1 MFNVIG
7 DPIDGK
13 GGQKAGIHALPHHI
27 EGAKQPRPQVGPAPH
42 VDALLRLGVSEAVR
56 GKKEVNLVSPC
67 RKPFRHYI
75 DRLSFATYIFAM
87 AIHRL
92 GLPGSAVRD
101 AAPGTRQT
109 ASVAELNERAREVL
123 RLVVESYVETGEPVG
138 SRSLTRKIT
147 ETLSPA
153 TIRNIMADLQDLGL
167 LYAPHT
173 SAGRLPTDAGL
184 RLFVN
189 GLLEVGNV
197 SVAERESIEARCA
210 AVGRSVN
217 EALEQATT
225 LLSGLSGCA
234 SVVLAPKTEQP
245 LKHIEFVNLGPGRA
259 LVVTVNQAGQVE
271 NRLIDTPVGMPA
283 SVLVEATNYLN
294 ARLSG
299 RTLDESRRV
308 IQEDL
313 RLKRA
318 ELNDLTARIIE
329 SGLATWAGEPGGNLI
344 LRGQARLLEDI
355 TAIADLERVRLLFDA
370 LERGESISRLLELA
384 NLGEGVQIFIG
395 ADNPL
400 FANTGCSMVV
410 APFRDSRERILGAI
424 GVIGPTRLNY
434 ARIIPLVDYTAR
446 AIGRMV
452 G

>member
-1 MFNVIG
+1 
-7 DPIDGK
+7 
-13 GGQKAGIHALPHHI
+13 
-27 EGAKQPRPQVGPAPH
+27 
-42 VDALLRLGVSEAVR
+42 
-56 GKKEVNLVSPC
+56 
-67 RKPFRHYI
+67 
-75 DRLSFATYIFAM
+75 M

-92 GLPGSAVRD
+92 NLPG
-101 AAPGTRQT
+101 APLADTTPGPRQT
-109 ASVAELNERAREVL
+109 ASVTELSERAREVL

-138 SRSLTRKIT
+138 SRALTRKIT

-197 SVAERESIEARCA
+197 SEEERESIEVRCA
-210 AVGRSVN
+210 AVGRSMN

-225 LLSGLSGCA
+225 LLSGLSRCA
-234 SVVLAPKTEQP
+234 SVVMAPKTEQP

-259 LVVTVNQAGQVE
+259 LVVTVTQSGQVE
-271 NRLIDTPVGMPA
+271 NRIIDTPVGLPG

-299 RTLDESRRV
+299 RTFEDARRL
-308 IQEDL
+308 ILEDL
-313 RLKRA
+313 KLKRA
-318 ELNDLTARIIE
+318 ELNDITARVIE

-344 LRGQARLLEDI
+344 VRGQARLLEDI

-370 LERGESISRLLELA
+370 LERGESFARLLELA
-384 NLGEGVQIFIG
+384 NVAAGVQIFIG

-410 APFRDSRERILGAI
+410 APFRDSQERVLGAI

-446 AIGRMV
+446 TIGRMV

>member
-1 MFNVIG
+1 
-7 DPIDGK
+7 
-13 GGQKAGIHALPHHI
+13 
-27 EGAKQPRPQVGPAPH
+27 
-42 VDALLRLGVSEAVR
+42 
-56 GKKEVNLVSPC
+56 
-67 RKPFRHYI
+67 
-75 DRLSFATYIFAM
+75 M

-92 GLPGSAVRD
+92 SLPGVPHSD
-101 AAPGTRQT
+101 TTLGSRQT
-109 ASVAELNERAREVL
+109 ATVAELSERAREVL

-138 SRSLTRKIT
+138 SRALTRKIT

-197 SVAERESIEARCA
+197 SEEERETIEARCA
-210 AVGRSVN
+210 AVGRSMN
-217 EALEQATT
+217 EALDQATT
-225 LLSGLSGCA
+225 LLSGLSRCA
-234 SVVLAPKTEQP
+234 SVVMAPKTEQP
-245 LKHIEFVNLGPGRA
+245 VKHIEFVNLGPGRA
-259 LVVTVNQAGQVE
+259 LVVTVTQSGQVE
-271 NRLIDTPVGMPA
+271 NRIIDTPVGMPTSA
-283 SVLVEATNYLN
+283 LVEATNYLN
-294 ARLSG
+294 ARLTG
-299 RTLDESRRV
+299 RTFEDARRL
-308 IQEDL
+308 ILEDL
-313 RLKRA
+313 KLKRA
-318 ELNDLTARIIE
+318 ELNDITARVIE

-344 LRGQARLLEDI
+344 VRGQARLLEDI

-370 LERGESISRLLELA
+370 LERGESFVRLLELA
-384 NLGEGVQIFIG
+384 NVAAGVQIFIG

-410 APFRDSRERILGAI
+410 APFRDSQERILGAI

-446 AIGRMV
+446 TIGRMV

>member
-1 MFNVIG
+1 
-7 DPIDGK
+7 
-13 GGQKAGIHALPHHI
+13 
-27 EGAKQPRPQVGPAPH
+27 
-42 VDALLRLGVSEAVR
+42 
-56 GKKEVNLVSPC
+56 
-67 RKPFRHYI
+67 
-75 DRLSFATYIFAM
+75 M

-92 GLPGSAVRD
+92 SLPG
-101 AAPGTRQT
+101 APLADTTPGPRQT
-109 ASVAELNERAREVL
+109 ASVSELSERAREVL

-138 SRSLTRKIT
+138 SRALTRKIT

-197 SVAERESIEARCA
+197 SEEERESIEARCA
-210 AVGRSVN
+210 AVGRSMN

-225 LLSGLSGCA
+225 LLSGLSRCA
-234 SVVLAPKTEQP
+234 SVVMAPKTEQP

-259 LVVTVNQAGQVE
+259 LVVTVTQSGQVE
-271 NRLIDTPVGMPA
+271 NRIIDTPVGMPA

-294 ARLSG
+294 ARLTG
-299 RTLDESRRV
+299 RTFDDARRL
-308 IQEDL
+308 ILEDL
-313 RLKRA
+313 KLKRA
-318 ELNDLTARIIE
+318 ELNDITARVIE

-344 LRGQARLLEDI
+344 VRGQARLLEDI

-370 LERGESISRLLELA
+370 LERGESFARLLELA
-384 NLGEGVQIFIG
+384 NVAAGVQIFIG
-395 ADNPL
+395 TDNPL

-410 APFRDSRERILGAI
+410 APFRDSQERILGAI

-446 AIGRMV
+446 TIGRMV

>member
-1 MFNVIG
+1 M
-7 DPIDGK
+7 
-13 GGQKAGIHALPHHI
+13 L
-27 EGAKQPRPQVGPAPH
+27 
-42 VDALLRLGVSEAVR
+42 EAVFAR
-56 GKKEVNLVSPC
+56 CHDPYPLLFPTPERVAKARRRV
-67 RKPFRHYI
+67 
-75 DRLSFATYIFAM
+75 DRTAYPTYIFRM
-87 AIHRL
+87 ALHRL
-92 GLPGSAVRD
+92 NLPG
-101 AAPGTRQT
+101 APRTDTTPGSRQT
-109 ASVAELNERAREVL
+109 ASVTELSERAREVL

-138 SRSLTRKIT
+138 SRALTRKIT

-197 SVAERESIEARCA
+197 SEEERESIEARCA
-210 AVGRSVN
+210 AVGRSMN

-225 LLSGLSGCA
+225 LLSGLSRCA
-234 SVVLAPKTEQP
+234 SVVMAPKTEQP
-245 LKHIEFVNLGPGRA
+245 LKHIEFVQLGPGRA
-259 LVVTVNQAGQVE
+259 LVVTVTQSGQVE

-283 SVLVEATNYLN
+283 SVLIEATNYLN

-299 RTLDESRRV
+299 RTFDDARRL
-308 IQEDL
+308 ILEDL
-313 RLKRA
+313 KLKRA
-318 ELNDLTARIIE
+318 ELDDITARVIE

-344 LRGQARLLEDI
+344 VRGQARLLEDI
-355 TAIADLERVRLLFDA
+355 TAIADLERVRQLFDA
-370 LERGESISRLLELA
+370 LERGESFVRLLELA
-384 NLGEGVQIFIG
+384 NIAAGVQIFIG

-410 APFRDSRERILGAI
+410 APFRDSQERILGAI

-446 AIGRMV
+446 TIGRMV

>member
-1 MFNVIG
+1 
-7 DPIDGK
+7 
-13 GGQKAGIHALPHHI
+13 
-27 EGAKQPRPQVGPAPH
+27 
-42 VDALLRLGVSEAVR
+42 
-56 GKKEVNLVSPC
+56 
-67 RKPFRHYI
+67 
-75 DRLSFATYIFAM
+75 M

-92 GLPGSAVRD
+92 SLPG
-101 AAPGTRQT
+101 APIADTIPGPRQT
-109 ASVAELNERAREVL
+109 ASVTELSERAREVL

-138 SRSLTRKIT
+138 SRALTRKIT

-197 SVAERESIEARCA
+197 SEEERESIEARCA
-210 AVGRSVN
+210 AVGRSMN

-225 LLSGLSGCA
+225 LLSGLSRCA
-234 SVVLAPKTEQP
+234 SVVMAPKTEQP

-259 LVVTVNQAGQVE
+259 LVVTVTQSGQVE
-271 NRLIDTPVGMPA
+271 NRIIDTPVGMPA

-299 RTLDESRRV
+299 RTFDDARRL
-308 IQEDL
+308 ILEDL
-313 RLKRA
+313 KLKRA
-318 ELNDLTARIIE
+318 ELNDITARVIE

-344 LRGQARLLEDI
+344 VRGQARLLEDI
-355 TAIADLERVRLLFDA
+355 TAIADLERVRQLFDA
-370 LERGESISRLLELA
+370 LERGESFVRLLELA
-384 NLGEGVQIFIG
+384 NVAAGVQIFIG

-410 APFRDSRERILGAI
+410 APFRDSQERILGAI

-446 AIGRMV
+446 TIGRMV

>member
-1 MFNVIG
+1 
-7 DPIDGK
+7 
-13 GGQKAGIHALPHHI
+13 
-27 EGAKQPRPQVGPAPH
+27 
-42 VDALLRLGVSEAVR
+42 
-56 GKKEVNLVSPC
+56 
-67 RKPFRHYI
+67 
-75 DRLSFATYIFAM
+75 M

-92 GLPGSAVRD
+92 GLPVSA
-101 AAPGTRQT
+101 AAEGVPQRQA
-109 ASVAELNERAREVL
+109 ASVAELSERAREVL

-173 SAGRLPTDAGL
+173 SAGRLPTEAGL

-197 SVAERESIEARCA
+197 SEEERESIEARCA
-210 AVGRSVN
+210 AVGRSMT

-225 LLSGLSGCA
+225 LLSGLSRCA
-234 SVVLAPKTEQP
+234 SVVMAPKTEQP
-245 LKHIEFVNLGPGRA
+245 LKHIEFVHLGPGRA
-259 LVVTVNQAGQVE
+259 LVVTVTQSGQVE
-271 NRLIDTPVGMPA
+271 NRLIDTPIGMPA
-283 SVLVEATNYLN
+283 SALVEATNYLN

-299 RTLDESRRV
+299 RTLDDARRL
-308 IQEDL
+308 ILEDL
-313 RLKRA
+313 KLKRA
-318 ELNDLTARIIE
+318 ELDDITARVIE
-329 SGLATWAGEPGGNLI
+329 SGLATWAGEPGSALI
-344 LRGQARLLEDI
+344 VRGQARLLEDI
-355 TAIADLERVRLLFDA
+355 TAIADLERVRALFDA
-370 LERGESISRLLELA
+370 LERGESFVRLLELA
-384 NLGEGVQIFIG
+384 NVAAGVQIFIG

-410 APFRDSRERILGAI
+410 APFRDSQERILGAI

-446 AIGRMV
+446 TIGRMV

>member
-1 MFNVIG
+1 
-7 DPIDGK
+7 
-13 GGQKAGIHALPHHI
+13 
-27 EGAKQPRPQVGPAPH
+27 
-42 VDALLRLGVSEAVR
+42 
-56 GKKEVNLVSPC
+56 
-67 RKPFRHYI
+67 
-75 DRLSFATYIFAM
+75 M
-87 AIHRL
+87 AIHRIN
-92 GLPGSAVRD
+92 LPGGIPPEIVPAQ
-101 AAPGTRQT
+101 RQAT
-109 ASVAELNERAREVL
+109 TVAELNDRAREVL

-138 SRSLTRKIT
+138 SRALTRKIT

-189 GLLEVGNV
+189 GLLEVGNL
-197 SVAERESIEARCA
+197 SEEERESIEARCA

-225 LLSGLSGCA
+225 LLSGLSRCA
-234 SVVLAPKTEQP
+234 SVVMAPKMEQP

-259 LVVTVNQAGQVE
+259 LVVTVTQTGQVE
-271 NRLIDTPVGMPA
+271 NRLIDTPPGMPA
-283 SVLVEATNYLN
+283 SALAEASNYLN

-299 RTLDESRRV
+299 RTFDEARRL
-308 IQEDL
+308 ILEDL
-313 RLKRA
+313 KLKRA
-318 ELNDLTARIIE
+318 ELNDLTARVIE
-329 SGLATWAGEPGGNLI
+329 SGLATWAGEPGGALI
-344 LRGQARLLEDI
+344 VRGQARLLEDI
-355 TAIADLERVRLLFDA
+355 TVIADLERVRALFDA
-370 LERGESISRLLELA
+370 LERGESFARLLELA
-384 NLGEGVQIFIG
+384 NVAAGVQIFIG
-395 ADNPL
+395 ADNPM

-410 APFRDSRERILGAI
+410 APFRDSQERILGAI

-446 AIGRMV
+446 TIGRMV